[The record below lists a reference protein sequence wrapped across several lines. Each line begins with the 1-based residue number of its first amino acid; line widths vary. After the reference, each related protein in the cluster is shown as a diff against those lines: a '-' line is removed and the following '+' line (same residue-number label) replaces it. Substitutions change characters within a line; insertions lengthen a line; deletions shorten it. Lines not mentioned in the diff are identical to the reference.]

1 MRRKLAFF
9 CANVN
14 FDFEVMNFHTQICQQ
29 FDKSI
34 VAVKFF
40 SFTN

>member
-1 MRRKLAFF
+1 MK
-9 CANVN
+9 
-14 FDFEVMNFHTQICQQ
+14 FDFETMKFHTQICQQ
-29 FDKSI
+29 FDKNI

>member
-1 MRRKLAFF
+1 MCRELAFF

-14 FDFEVMNFHTQICQQ
+14 IDFKAMNFHTQICQQ